1 MNSEETGGFMSFIL
15 WLAWV
20 VIVVLVLGGAAYLFV
35 GGSRLFSD
43 VNTLPIVVYRQINT
57 NSNTVAVNGSIVM
70 PTSCYRLELDTQG
83 DTGERVL
90 DFTLQ
95 KHEGC
100 KDNINNA
107 VPETFFTEFV
117 GDEYTKVRVVVEGVE
132 QRVIL
137 R

>member
-1 MNSEETGGFMSFIL
+1 MSFIL

-43 VNTLPIVVYRQINT
+43 VNTLPTVVYRQINT